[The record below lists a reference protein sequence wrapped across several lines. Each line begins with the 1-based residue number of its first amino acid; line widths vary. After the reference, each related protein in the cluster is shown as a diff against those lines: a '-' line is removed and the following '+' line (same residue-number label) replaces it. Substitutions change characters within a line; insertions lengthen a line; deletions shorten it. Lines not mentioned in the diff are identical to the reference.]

1 MTNRIFQGALGSRL
15 VQRLRRRY
23 AHDLISL
30 PLGAPSPLTLQAC
43 YGTLLLTYPLA
54 ADALRVLRQ
63 LVMERLVVLDCEQQ
77 ARLSVVTAAMTWLA
91 EFTLDVALKEAV
103 ARVAMRHGLPRRAD
117 GVVAQL
123 WVVGMGKLGAAELN
137 VSSDIDLVYVYDE
150 DGVTDAD
157 GLGRGSIDNHTFFD
171 KVVKQLFQLIGDT
184 TEHGQVFRM
193 DLALRPNGESGASVV
208 SLASLETYLQ
218 VQGREWER
226 LAWLKARVVVP
237 AACMDKVPALRDIVT
252 PFVFR
257 RYLDYNV
264 IDALREL
271 HRQIRAHAL
280 RQSAG
285 RPERA
290 DDVKLGRGGIREI
303 EFTVQLLQV
312 VRGGQFPELRM
323 RPTLQALPA
332 LVQARL
338 MPAQTAADLGSAYD
352 FLRRVEHRVQY
363 LDDKQT
369 HVLPADAADTD
380 WIAHSMGLADRHA
393 LITTLQHWR
402 DLVAQEFERLL
413 RPVPNIDSPAQPL
426 PLPRHLDSLLESLRP
441 ALRQR
446 VSGWVDSPRVCAL
459 REDAR
464 QRLLRL
470 LQRTQSWLDEGRIS
484 ETSALRWCDW
494 MEPLLRRETY
504 LALLLERPQV
514 HEQLLKLLDAGRW
527 TTTYLMKHPGVID
540 ELADPAVLEE
550 RFDAVQLKRNI
561 QTRYA
566 ALQAHAGDD
575 EESLL
580 NLLRRAHHNELFLT
594 LARDVQGRLTVEQ
607 VADDLSSLA
616 DTMVQITAQWVW
628 QRLKNRHR
636 ETPCF
641 GIVGYGKWGGKELGY
656 GSDLDIVF
664 IYRDEHPQADEV
676 YAVFARKLIQWLTT
690 KTGEGDLYEIDTA
703 LRPNGNSG
711 LLVSS
716 TEAFADYQTQ
726 RGSNTAW
733 LWEHQAMTRARFCVG
748 DPALRPAFEEI
759 RRQVLCA
766 PRAPLA
772 LAAEIVAMRDKLRAA
787 YSVAADLFDFKH
799 SPSGM
804 IDAEFA
810 VQYLVLAYAADHPG
824 LHGNIG
830 NIALLQHAQSVGL
843 LPDNVGLAAASAYR
857 SLRHWQHQARLDEQA
872 QRAPLPDCLRERA
885 AVLALW
891 HTVFP
896 QD

>member
-1 MTNRIFQGALGSRL
+1 MMNQTYQGAAGSRL

-23 AHDLISL
+23 ASDLTSL
-30 PLGAPSPLTLQAC
+30 PPGAPSPLTLQA
-43 YGTLLLTYPLA
+43 GQDKLRRTYPLA

-77 ARLSVVTAAMTWLA
+77 APLSVVTDGMTWLA
-91 EFTLDVALKEAV
+91 EYALDTALTEAV
-103 ARVAMRHGLPRRAD
+103 ARVAVRHGLPRRAD
-117 GVVAQL
+117 GAAAQL
-123 WVVGMGKLGAAELN
+123 WIVGMGKLGAAELN
-137 VSSDIDLVYVYDE
+137 VSSDIDLIYVYDE
-150 DGVTDAD
+150 DGVTDGD
-157 GLGRGSIDNHTFFD
+157 SQGKSRIDNHTFFD
-171 KVVKQLFQLIGDT
+171 KVVKQLYLLIGET

-208 SLASLETYLQ
+208 SLASLETYFQ

-226 LAWLKARVVVP
+226 LAWLKARVVAP
-237 AACMDKVPALRDIVT
+237 AACMDKVPGLRDIVT

-264 IDALREL
+264 IEALRGL
-271 HRQIRAHAL
+271 HAQIRAHAL

-323 RPTLQALPA
+323 RPTLSALPA

-338 MPAQTAADLGSAYD
+338 MPAPSAANLAGAYD

-369 HVLPADAADTD
+369 HVLPTDTADLA
-380 WIAHSMGLADRHA
+380 WMAHSLGMADSQA
-393 LITTLQHWR
+393 LTQQLQHWR
-402 DLVAQEFERLL
+402 ELVSQEFERLL
-413 RPVPNIDSPAQPL
+413 RPAHDSTAQAAPAPPAQ
-426 PLPRHLDSLLESLRP
+426 HLDSLLESLNP
-441 ALRQR
+441 ALRRR
-446 VSGWVDSPRVCAL
+446 VAGWSDMPRVRAL

-470 LQRTQSWLDEGRIS
+470 LQRTQTWLDEGRIS
-484 ETSALRWCDW
+484 EASALRWCDW

-514 HEQLLKLLDAGRW
+514 HAQLLKLLDAGRW

-540 ELADPAVLEE
+540 ELADPAMLSE
-550 RFDAVQLKRNI
+550 RLDSGQIQRNL
-561 QTRYA
+561 QMRHD

-580 NLLRRAHHNELFLT
+580 NVLRRAHHAELFLT
-594 LARDVQGRLTVEQ
+594 LARDVEGRLTLEQ
-607 VADDLSSLA
+607 VADDLSALA
-616 DTMVQITAQWVW
+616 DTMVGVTAQWVW

-641 GIVGYGKWGGKELGY
+641 GIIGYGKWGGKELGY

-664 IYRDEHPQADEV
+664 IYRDEHPQAAEV
-676 YAVFARKLIQWLTT
+676 YAQFARKLIQWLTT
-690 KTGEGDLYEIDTA
+690 QTGEGDMYEIDTA

-716 TEAFADYQTQ
+716 IEAFADYQTQ

-748 DPALRPAFEEI
+748 DPGLRDAFEDI

-766 PRAPLA
+766 PRERRELA
-772 LAAEIVAMRDKLRAA
+772 DGIVAMRDKLRAA
-787 YSVAADLFDFKH
+787 YPVPADLFDFKH
-799 SPSGM
+799 SPGGM

-810 VQYLVLAYAADHPG
+810 VQYLVLAYAAEHPG
-824 LHGNIG
+824 LQDNIG

-843 LPDNVGLAAASAYR
+843 LCDNVGQDAATAYR

-872 QRAPLPDCLRERA
+872 QRAPLPDCLSERE

-891 HTVFP
+891 HKVFP
-896 QD
+896 PV

>member
-1 MTNRIFQGALGSRL
+1 MNSPVFSADGSRL

-23 AHDLISL
+23 AKQLHWLAPGKPSL
-30 PLGAPSPLTLQAC
+30 DSLNRC
-43 YGTLLLTYPLA
+43 YAQLLTHYPQP

-63 LVMERLVVLDCEQQ
+63 LVMERLVVLDTEQQ
-77 ARLSVVTAAMTWLA
+77 ADLSVVTAGMTWLA
-91 EFTLDVALKEAV
+91 EFTLDIALTEAL
-103 ARVAMRHGLPRRAD
+103 ARVADRHGRPRRAD
-117 GVVAQL
+117 GSVAQL

-150 DGVTDAD
+150 DGVTDGDAQ
-157 GLGRGSIDNHTFFD
+157 GRASIDNQAFFD

-208 SLASLETYLQ
+208 SLAALETYFQ

-226 LAWLKARVVVP
+226 LAWLKARVVAP
-237 AACMDKVPALRDIVT
+237 AAFIDNVPALRDIVT

-264 IDALREL
+264 IDALRDL

-280 RQSAG
+280 RMSAG

-290 DDVKLGRGGIREI
+290 DDLKLGRGGIREI

-323 RPTLQALPA
+323 RPTLAALPA

-338 MPAQTAADLGSAYD
+338 MPADTAQELAQAYV

-369 HVLPADAADTD
+369 HVLPTDASDLQ
-380 WIAHSMGLADRHA
+380 WIAHSMQLADSAA
-393 LITTLQHWR
+393 LHSCLQHWR
-402 DLVAQEFERLL
+402 HVVAQEFERLL
-413 RPVPNIDSPAQPL
+413 RPVSATDLASQSSTGTPDFESIQE
-426 PLPRHLDSLLESLRP
+426 HLNP

-446 VSGWVDSPRVCAL
+446 VAAWSDSPRVRAL

-464 QRLLRL
+464 QRLLKL
-470 LQRTQSWLDEGRIS
+470 LQRTQHWLEEGRIS

-494 MEPLLRRETY
+494 MDPLLRRETY
-504 LALLLERPQV
+504 LSLLLERPQV
-514 HEQLLKLLDAGRW
+514 HSQLLKLLDAGRW
-527 TTTYLMKHPGVID
+527 TTAYLMKYPGVID
-540 ELADPAVLEE
+540 ELADPAMLDERLDVTVL
-550 RFDAVQLKRNI
+550 QRNI
-561 QTRYA
+561 QTRYD

-580 NLLRRAHHNELFLT
+580 NLLRRAHHNELFMT

-607 VADDLSSLA
+607 VADDLSALA
-616 DTMVQITAQWVW
+616 DTMLHITAQWVW
-628 QRLKNRHR
+628 QRLKQRH
-636 ETPCF
+636 TDSPCF
-641 GIVGYGKWGGKELGY
+641 GIIGYGKWGGKELGY

-664 IYRDEHPQADEV
+664 IYQDDHPQAGEI
-676 YAVFARKLIQWLTT
+676 YAAFARKLIQWLTT
-690 KTGEGDLYEIDTA
+690 QTGEGDMYEIDTA

-716 TEAFADYQTQ
+716 IEAFADYQTQ

-748 DPALRPAFEEI
+748 DAALRESFETI
-759 RRQVLCA
+759 RKQVLCA
-766 PRAPLA
+766 PREPHA
-772 LAAEIVAMRDKLRAA
+772 LAAEIVAMRHKLRAA
-787 YSVAADLFDFKH
+787 YPVPAGLFDFKH
-799 SPSGM
+799 SPGGM

-810 VQYLVLAYAADHPG
+810 VQYLVLAHAAGYPG
-824 LHGNIG
+824 LQDNIG
-830 NIALLQHAQSVGL
+830 NIGLMLQAESAGL
-843 LPDNVGLAAASAYR
+843 LPPGVGTAAADAYR
-857 SLRHWQHQARLDEQA
+857 DLRHWQHQARLDEIAGRDDSGQLHRQRDDILRLWQA
-872 QRAPLPDCLRERA
+872 
-885 AVLALW
+885 
-891 HTVFP
+891 VFTMN
-896 QD
+896 

>member
-1 MTNRIFQGALGSRL
+1 MNSPVLSANGSRL

-23 AHDLISL
+23 GEQLHWLAQGPPTAD
-30 PLGAPSPLTLQAC
+30 TLSSC
-43 YGTLLLTYPLA
+43 YAQLLTHYPQP

-63 LVMERLVVLDCEQQ
+63 LLMERLVVLDTEQQ
-77 ARLSVVTAAMTWLA
+77 TDLAVVTAGMTWLA
-91 EFTLDVALKEAV
+91 EFCLDTALTEAL
-103 ARVAMRHGLPRRAD
+103 ARVSARHGWPRRAD
-117 GVVAQL
+117 GAVAQL

-150 DGVTDAD
+150 DGVTDGDAQ
-157 GLGRGSIDNHTFFD
+157 GRASIDNQAFFD

-208 SLASLETYLQ
+208 SLAALETYFQ

-226 LAWLKARVVVP
+226 LAWLKARVVAP
-237 AACMDKVPALRDIVT
+237 AAFIDNVPALRDIVT

-264 IDALREL
+264 IDALRDL
-271 HRQIRAHAL
+271 HRQIRAHAVRL
-280 RQSAG
+280 SAG

-290 DDVKLGRGGIREI
+290 DDIKLGRGGIREI

-323 RPTLQALPA
+323 RPTLSALPA

-338 MPAQTAADLGSAYD
+338 MPAQTAHELALAYV

-369 HVLPADAADTD
+369 HVLPTD
-380 WIAHSMGLADRHA
+380 ESDLQWIAHSLQLADSAELKAR
-393 LITTLQHWR
+393 LQHWR
-402 DLVAQEFERLL
+402 DLVAMEFERLL
-413 RPVPNIDSPAQPL
+413 RPVSQSDGTPAPMAPPQDFDSVQETL
-426 PLPRHLDSLLESLRP
+426 TP

-446 VSGWVDSPRVCAL
+446 VALWSDSPRYKSL

-464 QRLLRL
+464 QRLWKL
-470 LQRTQSWLDEGRIS
+470 LQRTHLWLTESRIS

-504 LALLLERPQV
+504 LSLLLERPQV

-527 TTTYLMKHPGVID
+527 TTAYLMKYPGVID
-540 ELADPAVLEE
+540 ELADPAMLDE
-550 RFDAVQLKRNI
+550 RLDVTALQRNI
-561 QTRYA
+561 QTRYD

-607 VADDLSSLA
+607 VADDLSALA

-628 QRLKNRHR
+628 QRLKQRHR
-636 ETPCF
+636 DTPCF
-641 GIVGYGKWGGKELGY
+641 GIIGYGKWGGKELGY

-664 IYRDEHPQADEV
+664 IYRDEHAQAAEI
-676 YAVFARKLIQWLTT
+676 YAAFARKLILWLTT
-690 KTGEGDLYEIDTA
+690 QTGEGDMYEIDTA

-716 TEAFADYQTQ
+716 VEAFADYQTQ

-748 DPALRPAFEEI
+748 DFALQEAFETI
-759 RRQVLCA
+759 RKQVLCA
-766 PRAPLA
+766 PREPKA
-772 LAAEIVAMRDKLRAA
+772 LAAEIVAMRQKLRAA
-787 YSVAADLFDFKH
+787 YPVPAGQFDFKH
-799 SPSGM
+799 SPGGM

-810 VQYLVLAYAADHPG
+810 VQFLVLAHAARYPG
-824 LHGNIG
+824 LQDNIG
-830 NIALLQHAQSVGL
+830 NIGLMLQAQSAGL
-843 LPDNVGLAAASAYR
+843 LPPGVGTAAADAYR
-857 SLRHWQHQARLDEQA
+857 ELRHWQHQARLDDMAGRDDSGRLHQ
-872 QRAPLPDCLRERA
+872 QRDAILQ
-885 AVLALW
+885 LW
-891 HTVFP
+891 HAVFT
-896 QD
+896 QA